1 MTTTISTKAIA
12 LKTLSTLCV
21 VCLAFACSNPKSNAP
36 QTDATAQ
43 TATATTNPSATESIT
58 ISGIVKAIK
67 FGKDGYTADVQ
78 TEKEGLYAALVSIVN
93 VGGPDKYKS
102 CEIEDEVGFK
112 GVPSEMN
119 GVKQLRVEQILFV
132 RLGNGTASAQAG
144 RVPEDTHTLMSIE
157 PTGFR
162 GIKIGD
168 AIKKHGSDYVK
179 KTTLKTG
186 EGSFEAYAITD
197 FENNPAGFLMP
208 DPNNKLLV
216 GDITVETTMAST
228 DKGIKVG
235 DTFKDLLKAY
245 PNIEVHGSESEGRT
259 YATAGKLSYRL
270 NVPNF
275 TYEVDKAK
283 IKATAKI
290 TQIVIGRK

>member
-1 MTTTISTKAIA
+1 MTTTISLKANAI
-12 LKTLSTLCV
+12 KTLSILCV
-21 VCLAFACSNPKSNAP
+21 VGLAFACSNGKSNAP
-36 QTDATAQ
+36 TTDATAQ
-43 TATATTNPSATESIT
+43 TAATTDKSAAESVT
-58 ISGIVKAIK
+58 ISGIVKAVK

-78 TEKEGLYAALVSIVN
+78 TEKDGLYAALVSIVN
-93 VGGPDKYKS
+93 VGGPDKHKS
-102 CEIEDEVGFK
+102 CEVGDEVGFK
-112 GVPSEMN
+112 GVASEMN
-119 GVKQLRVEQILFV
+119 GVKNLLVKEILFV
-132 RLGNGTASAQAG
+132 RLGNSGASAQAG

-168 AIKKHGSDYVK
+168 VISKLSSDFVK
-179 KTTLKTG
+179 KTTMKTG
-186 EGSFEAYAITD
+186 EGSFTAYAITD
-197 FENNPAGFLMP
+197 FDNNPAGYFMP

-216 GDITVETTMAST
+216 GDITVETVMAST

-259 YATAGKLSYRL
+259 YATAGKISFRL
-270 NVPNF
+270 NKPNF

-283 IKATAKI
+283 IPATTKI